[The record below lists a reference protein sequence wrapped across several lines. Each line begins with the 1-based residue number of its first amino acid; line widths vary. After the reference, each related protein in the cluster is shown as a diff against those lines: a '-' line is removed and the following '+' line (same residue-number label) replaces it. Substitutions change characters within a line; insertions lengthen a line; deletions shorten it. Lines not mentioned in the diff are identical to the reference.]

1 MKKTLLIFIFAV
13 IGIALLAN
21 VNSIPL
27 TSITNAGIKL
37 LRSDDNGLQMKLDMD
52 EISSFDVSTK
62 EGVFSQINIDGFTY
76 SNNIGSPKLPI
87 IRKIISVPLGAKVTA
102 TVQNYN
108 TSEFKLEDFG
118 INNQLIPAQ
127 LPVSKSV
134 DPSELVFSFN
144 LTAYSQDQLT
154 SKELVSV
161 EELGM
166 MRGVRLLVVEIS
178 PIQYNPVKGII
189 LVCNNIDI
197 NVNFIGGDHTKTN
210 WERMRTYSPY
220 FESTLAN
227 SILNYSQPQGR
238 DQITQY
244 PIKYVIISDPMFE
257 TQLQPFIEWK
267 SEMGY
272 DVIEA
277 YTDDPNVGN
286 TTTNI
291 KNFLQD
297 LYDAGTPENPAPS
310 FVLFVGDIAQIPA
323 WNGSTGGHITD
334 LNYVKLDGAN
344 IIPDM
349 YYGRFSA
356 NNTTELQPQI
366 DKTLEYEKYEMPDP
380 SYLEEVV
387 MIAGMDSSHGIIWGN
402 GQISYGTSNYFNADH
417 GILSHTYLYPDSG
430 INSANIIQNVSDGI
444 GYINYTAHG
453 SSTSWANP
461 SFTISNINSL
471 QNEHKYGLAVGNCCL
486 TNKFEVQ
493 TCFGEAWLRAE
504 NKGSI
509 GYIGG
514 TNSTYWNEDYWWGVG
529 ATGTVIPNPT
539 YETSGLGTYDGL
551 FHDHGETF
559 ADWYTTTGGMIF
571 KGNMAVTEVGSSMIN
586 YYWEIYSIMGD
597 PSLTPYLGVPQEN
610 LATYPDV
617 IFLGLETIQ
626 ITAEPYSYVSLT
638 MDGVIHGNG
647 LIDDSGSINLEIDA
661 FTNPGMA
668 KIVITKQNRVPLIDE
683 IEVIPSSGPYVL
695 INSYEMHDNNNNIP
709 EYNETITLDV
719 NLENVGTEST
729 NNVNATLSTADS
741 YITIT
746 DTVETVT
753 LIESDEIVSLVDAFV
768 FDTANNIPDQHT
780 VIFSLEMAADEDTW
794 TSQFNITFN
803 APAFETGFMVIAD
816 SGGDGILDPGE
827 TATLSFPLTNSGNA
841 ASEDIVAEL
850 TSSSPDLIIVTNG
863 TYNSAG
869 LNPAEQTI
877 ATFDIEVDDDATTGM
892 IATLNLMVNSGG
904 YTNAFPYYPF
914 IGLVM
919 ENFETGDF
927 SLFDWQMGTF
937 GWDINDANAYEG
949 IYCAVSQDINDSQTA
964 SLSVTMDVAADGDI
978 SFYYKVSS
986 EDGGSY
992 FYDGL
997 VFYINGE
1004 EQDQW
1009 QGEIDWTQASYPVSA
1024 GNHTF
1029 KWEYEKDYSQSS
1041 GSDCG
1046 WIDEIIFPA
1055 AGGGNT
1061 PIISL
1066 STYNIDFGNVSLN
1079 DTATEQL
1086 TIFNL
1091 GTEELNGTI
1100 DAPECFSSE
1109 LTNYSIEASGSLEI
1123 DIEFTPTEAIIYS
1136 GNLVIASNDLNQPE
1150 LTVVLSGTGVS
1161 VGSGLDLLPTVTEL
1175 NGNYPN
1181 PFNPTTNIK
1190 FSLKA
1195 DAKVSLNIYNVR
1207 GQKVRTLINNSMKA
1221 GYHTVVWNG
1230 KDDTGKSVSS
1240 GIYFNQFG
1248 TAEDGSDYTS
1258 IKKMI
1263 LLK

>member
-1 MKKTLLIFIFAV
+1 MKKMILIFI
-13 IGIALLAN
+13 IALMGITLFAN
-21 VNSIPL
+21 VNSISL
-27 TSITNAGIKL
+27 SSSSTNLEL
-37 LRSDDNGLQMKLDMD
+37 LRSDDNNLQMKLTMD
-52 EISSFDVSTK
+52 EILAFDVITN
-62 EGVFSQINIDGFTY
+62 EGTFSQISIESFTH
-76 SNNIGSPKLPI
+76 STSIGAPKLPI
-87 IRKIISVPLGAKVTA
+87 IRKLISVPFGTEVSAQIL
-102 TVQNYN
+102 NYE
-108 TSEFKLEDFG
+108 TSKIKLEDFG
-118 INNQLIPAQ
+118 INYQLIPTQ
-127 LPVSKSV
+127 LPVSKSA
-134 DPSELVFSFN
+134 DPSEIVFSYDPKI
-144 LTAYSQDQLT
+144 YSKNQFISNEIIST
-154 SKELVSV
+154 
-161 EELGM
+161 EELGI
-166 MRGVRLLVVEIS
+166 MRGVRLFILEIS
-178 PIQYNPVKGII
+178 PIQYNPVEGTI
-189 LVCNNIDI
+189 LVNNNIDI
-197 NVNFIGGDHTKTN
+197 KVDFIGGDHAQTQWK
-210 WERMRTYSPY
+210 RAKAYSPY
-220 FESTLAN
+220 FEATFAKSV
-227 SILNYSQPQGR
+227 INYSHIQSR

-244 PIKYVIISDPMFE
+244 PIKYIILSDPMFE
-257 TQLQPFIEWK
+257 EQLQPFIEWK
-267 SEMGY
+267 TEKGFE
-272 DVIEA
+272 VIEA

-286 TTTNI
+286 TMTSI

-297 LYDAGTPENPAPS
+297 QYDAGTPENPAPS
-310 FVLFVGDIAQIPA
+310 FVLFVGDVTQIPA
-323 WNGSTGGHITD
+323 WAGSTGGHITD
-334 LNYVKLDGAN
+334 LNYVKLDGTDFIA
-344 IIPDM
+344 DM

-356 NNTTELQPQI
+356 NNAVELQPQI

-387 MIAGMDSSHGIIWGN
+387 MIAGMDSSHGSTWGN

-417 GILSHTYLYPDSG
+417 GILSHTYLYPNSG
-430 INSANIIQNVSDGI
+430 SNSANIIQNVSDGI

-461 SFTISNINSL
+461 SFIISNINSL
-471 QNEHKYGLAVGNCCL
+471 QNEHKYGLVVGNCCL
-486 TNKFEVQ
+486 TNKFEIQ

-514 TNSTYWNEDYWWGVG
+514 TNSTYWDEDYWWGVG

-539 YETSGLGTYDGL
+539 YETTGLGTYDGL

-571 KGNMAVTEVGSSMIN
+571 KGNMAVTEGGSSIIN
-586 YYWEIYSIMGD
+586 YYWEIYSLMGD

-647 LIDDSGSINLEIDA
+647 LIDDSGTINLEIDA

-695 INSYEMHDNNNNIP
+695 INSYEMHDNNNDIP

-719 NLENVGTEST
+719 NLENVGTESA
-729 NNVNATLSTADS
+729 NNVNATLSTADT

-746 DTVETVT
+746 DAVETVA
-753 LIESDEIVSLVDAFV
+753 LIDADEIVSLVNAFV

-780 VIFSLEMAADEDTW
+780 AMFSLEMAADEDTW

-803 APAFETGFMVIAD
+803 APAFEAGFMIIAD

-827 TATLSFPLTNSGNA
+827 TATLSLPLTNSGNA

-850 TSSSPDLIIVTNG
+850 TSSSPDLITVTSG

-869 LNPAEQTI
+869 LDPAEQTI
-877 ATFDIEVDDDATTGM
+877 ATFDIEVDDNATTGM
-892 IATLNLMVNSGG
+892 IATLDLMVNSGG

-927 SLFDWQMGTF
+927 SLFSWEFGGDADWTISNG
-937 GWDINDANAYEG
+937 AYEG
-949 IYCAVSQDINDSQTA
+949 SYCAKSGAIGNNA
-964 SLSVTMDVAADGDI
+964 STNILLELDVMTDGEI
-978 SFYYKVSS
+978 SFYRTVSS
-986 EDGGSY
+986 EAN
-992 FYDGL
+992 YDYL
-997 VFYINGE
+997 RFFIDNSQME
-1004 EQDQW
+1004 EWSGDVGW
-1009 QGEIDWTQASYPVSA
+1009 AEETYSISA
-1024 GNHTF
+1024 GNHTVEWRYV
-1029 KWEYEKDYSQSS
+1029 KDTYETGGTDCARIDY
-1041 GSDCG
+1041 
-1046 WIDEIIFPA
+1046 ITFPA

-1066 STYNIDFGNVSLN
+1066 STYNIEFGNVSLN
-1079 DTATEQL
+1079 ETAVEQL
-1086 TIFNL
+1086 TILNL

-1123 DIEFTPTEAIIYS
+1123 DIEFTPTEAITYS
-1136 GNLVIASNDLNQPE
+1136 GDLIITSNDPNQE
-1150 LTVVLSGTGVS
+1150 EVTVALIGIGVS
-1161 VGSGLDLLPTVTEL
+1161 VGNGLDLLPTVTEL

-1207 GQKVRTLINNSMKA
+1207 GQKVKTLINDNMQA
-1221 GYHTVVWNG
+1221 GYHSIIWDG
-1230 KDDTGKSVSS
+1230 RDESGKSVTSGVYFSS
-1240 GIYFNQFG
+1240 FD
-1248 TAEDGSDYTS
+1248 AENDGSDYTS